1 MPNLKELKNR
11 ISSVK
16 STRKITSAMKMVAA
30 SKLRRAQDLAESSRV
45 YADSLSF
52 ILSSLAGNTKNS
64 SDLPEILTGRENS
77 KISLLIINS
86 SDRGLCGG
94 FNSNLF
100 RNAKNWISEQ
110 QEKGKSVKIITV
122 GKKASSFYR
131 KTDLDVIANF
141 DDLNSNDKQLQV
153 SEEIKNKI
161 MELFENNEIDEVS
174 ILFNKFVSVI
184 AQEPTYQSLIPL
196 SNEEADEEAD
206 EEVTYT
212 SNAVFEFEP
221 DKNELLEYL
230 VPRNFL
236 TQIYRSVLE
245 SSASEHAARMTSMDN
260 ATRNAGDMID
270 GLTLT
275 YNRTRQAFIT
285 KELIE
290 IISGA
295 EAV

>member
-30 SKLRRAQDLAESSRV
+30 SKLRRAQELAESSRV

-100 RNAKNWISEQ
+100 RNAKKWISDQ
-110 QEKGKSVKIITV
+110 QGQGKSVKIMTV
-122 GKKASSFYR
+122 GKKASSFYK
-131 KTDLDVIANF
+131 KTDLDIVASF
-141 DDLNSNDKQLQV
+141 EDLNSNDRQLQV

-174 ILFNKFVSVI
+174 ILFNKFVSAI
-184 AQEPTYQSLIPL
+184 SQEPTYQSLIPL
-196 SNEEADEEAD
+196 SNEETSEDESEA
-206 EEVTYT
+206 
-212 SNAVFEFEP
+212 NIAVFEFEP

-270 GLTLT
+270 RLTLT

>member
-30 SKLRRAQDLAESSRV
+30 SKLRRAQELAESSRV

-64 SDLPEILTGRENS
+64 ADLPEILTGRENS

-100 RNAKNWISEQ
+100 RNAKKWISDQ
-110 QEKGKSVKIITV
+110 QGQGKSVKIMTV
-122 GKKASSFYR
+122 GKKASSFYK
-131 KTDLDVIANF
+131 KTDLDIVASF
-141 DDLNSNDKQLQV
+141 EDLNSNDRQLQV

-161 MELFENNEIDEVS
+161 IELFESNEIDEVS
-174 ILFNKFVSVI
+174 ILFNKFVSAI
-184 AQEPTYQSLIPL
+184 SQEPTYQSLIPL
-196 SNEEADEEAD
+196 SNEETSEDESEA
-206 EEVTYT
+206 
-212 SNAVFEFEP
+212 NKAVFEFEP

-270 GLTLT
+270 RLTLT

>member
-100 RNAKNWISEQ
+100 RNAKNWIGEQ

-131 KTDLDVIANF
+131 KIDVDVIANF

-196 SNEEADEEAD
+196 SNDEAD
-206 EEVTYT
+206 EEVTDT

>member
-16 STRKITSAMKMVAA
+16 STRKITYAMKMVAA

-196 SNEEADEEAD
+196 SNDEAD
-206 EEVTYT
+206 EEVTDT

>member
-30 SKLRRAQDLAESSRV
+30 SKLRRAQELAESSRV

-77 KISLLIINS
+77 KNSLLIINS

-100 RNAKNWISEQ
+100 RNAKKWISDQ
-110 QEKGKSVKIITV
+110 QGQGKSVKIMTV
-122 GKKASSFYR
+122 GKKASSFYK
-131 KTDLDVIANF
+131 KTGLDIVASF
-141 DDLNSNDKQLQV
+141 EDLNSNDRQLQV

-161 MELFENNEIDEVS
+161 IELFENNEIDEVS
-174 ILFNKFVSVI
+174 ILFNKFVSAI
-184 AQEPTYQSLIPL
+184 SQEPTYQSLIPL
-196 SNEEADEEAD
+196 SNDETSED
-206 EEVTYT
+206 ESE
-212 SNAVFEFEP
+212 SNNAIFEFEP

-270 GLTLT
+270 RLTLT

>member
-1 MPNLKELKNR
+1 MPSLKELKNR
-11 ISSVK
+11 ITSVK

-30 SKLRRAQDLAESSRV
+30 SKLRRAQELAESSRV
-45 YADSLSF
+45 YADSLAF
-52 ILSSLAGNTKNS
+52 ILSSLAGKPSKN
-64 SDLPEILTGRENS
+64 SDLPEILTGRENP
-77 KISLLIINS
+77 KTTLLIINS

-100 RNAKNWISEQ
+100 RNAKTWIAEQ
-110 QEKGKSVKIITV
+110 QTKGKTVKLLTV

-131 KTDLDVIANF
+131 RSEIDVIANF
-141 DDLNSNDKQLQV
+141 EDLTSNDRQIQV
-153 SEEIKNKI
+153 AEEIKSKI
-161 MELFENNEIDEVS
+161 VELFESKEVDEVS
-174 ILFNKFVSVI
+174 ILFNKFVSAI
-184 AQEPTYQSLIPL
+184 AQEPSYQSLIPMA
-196 SNEEADEEAD
+196 SDDEQTEK
-206 EEVTYT
+206 EVDT

-230 VPRNFL
+230 LPRNFL
-236 TQIYRSVLE
+236 TQIYRSILE

-270 GLTLT
+270 RLTLT

>member
-11 ISSVK
+11 IASVK
-16 STRKITSAMKMVAA
+16 STKKITSAMKMVAA
-30 SKLRRAQDLAESSRV
+30 SKLRRAQELAESSRV
-45 YADSLSF
+45 YADSLAF
-52 ILSSLAGNTKNS
+52 ILSSLAGKTTNN
-64 SDLPEILTGRENS
+64 SDLPEILTGRENP
-77 KISLLIINS
+77 KTTLLVINS

-100 RNAKNWISEQ
+100 RNAKNWIAQ
-110 QEKGKSVKIITV
+110 QQAQGKSVKLMTV
-122 GKKASSFYR
+122 GKKAASFYR
-131 KTDLDVIANF
+131 RSEIDVIAGF
-141 DDLNSNDKQLQV
+141 DDLASNDRQLQV
-153 SEEIKNKI
+153 AEEVKNKI
-161 MELFENNEIDEVS
+161 VELFDNKEVDEVF
-174 ILFNKFVSVI
+174 ILFNKFLSAI
-184 AQEPTYQSLIPL
+184 SQEPSYQSLIPMAA
-196 SNEEADEEAD
+196 EESTEE
-206 EEVTYT
+206 ENQT

-236 TQIYRSVLE
+236 TQIYRSILE

-270 GLTLT
+270 RLTLT

>member
-30 SKLRRAQDLAESSRV
+30 SKLRRAQELAESSRV

-64 SDLPEILTGRENS
+64 ADLPEILTGRENS

-100 RNAKNWISEQ
+100 RNAKKWISDQ
-110 QEKGKSVKIITV
+110 QGQGKSVKIMTV
-122 GKKASSFYR
+122 GKKASSFYK
-131 KTDLDVIANF
+131 KTDLDIVASF
-141 DDLNSNDKQLQV
+141 EDLNSNDRQLQV

-161 MELFENNEIDEVS
+161 MELFDNNEIDEVY
-174 ILFNKFVSVI
+174 ILFNKFVSAI
-184 AQEPTYQSLIPL
+184 SQEPTYQSLIPL
-196 SNEEADEEAD
+196 SNEETSEDESEAN
-206 EEVTYT
+206 
-212 SNAVFEFEP
+212 NAIFEFEP

-270 GLTLT
+270 RLTLT

>member
-1 MPNLKELKNR
+1 MPSLKELKNR
-11 ISSVK
+11 ITSVK

-30 SKLRRAQDLAESSRV
+30 SKLRRAQELAESSRV
-45 YADSLSF
+45 YADSLAF
-52 ILSSLAGNTKNS
+52 ILSSLAGKPSKN
-64 SDLPEILTGRENS
+64 SDLPEILTGRENP
-77 KISLLIINS
+77 KTTLLIINS

-100 RNAKNWISEQ
+100 RNAKTWIAEQ
-110 QEKGKSVKIITV
+110 QAKGKTVKLLTV

-131 KTDLDVIANF
+131 RSEIDVIANF
-141 DDLNSNDKQLQV
+141 EDLTSNDRQIQV
-153 SEEIKNKI
+153 AEEIKSKI
-161 MELFENNEIDEVS
+161 VELFDSKEVDEVS
-174 ILFNKFVSVI
+174 ILFNKFVSAI
-184 AQEPTYQSLIPL
+184 SQEPSYQSLIPMA
-196 SNEEADEEAD
+196 SDDEQT
-206 EEVTYT
+206 EEVVET

-230 VPRNFL
+230 LPRNFL
-236 TQIYRSVLE
+236 TQIYRSILE

-270 GLTLT
+270 RLTLT

>member
-30 SKLRRAQDLAESSRV
+30 SKLRRAQELAESSRV

-64 SDLPEILTGRENS
+64 SDLPEILIGRENS

-100 RNAKNWISEQ
+100 RNAKKWISDQ
-110 QEKGKSVKIITV
+110 QGQGKSVKIMTV
-122 GKKASSFYR
+122 GKKASSFYK
-131 KTDLDVIANF
+131 KTDLDIVASF
-141 DDLNSNDKQLQV
+141 EDLNSNDRQLQV

-161 MELFENNEIDEVS
+161 MELFESNEIDEVS
-174 ILFNKFVSVI
+174 ILFNKFVSAI
-184 AQEPTYQSLIPL
+184 SQEPTYQSLIPL
-196 SNEEADEEAD
+196 SNEETSEDESEAN
-206 EEVTYT
+206 
-212 SNAVFEFEP
+212 NAIFEFEP

-270 GLTLT
+270 RLTLT

>member
-122 GKKASSFYR
+122 GKKASSFYK
-131 KTDLDVIANF
+131 KTDLKVIANF

-196 SNEEADEEAD
+196 SNDEAD
-206 EEVTYT
+206 EEVTDT

>member
-30 SKLRRAQDLAESSRV
+30 SKLRRAQELAESSRV

-100 RNAKNWISEQ
+100 RNAKKWISDQ
-110 QEKGKSVKIITV
+110 QGQGKSVKIMTV
-122 GKKASSFYR
+122 GKKASSFYK
-131 KTDLDVIANF
+131 KTDLDIVASF
-141 DDLNSNDKQLQV
+141 EDLNSNDRQLQV

-161 MELFENNEIDEVS
+161 MELLESNEIDEVS
-174 ILFNKFVSVI
+174 ILFNKFVSAI
-184 AQEPTYQSLIPL
+184 SQEPTYQSLIPL
-196 SNEEADEEAD
+196 SNEETSEDESEAN
-206 EEVTYT
+206 
-212 SNAVFEFEP
+212 NAIFEFEP

-270 GLTLT
+270 RLTLT

>member
-30 SKLRRAQDLAESSRV
+30 SKLRRAQELAESSRV

-100 RNAKNWISEQ
+100 RNAKKWISDQ
-110 QEKGKSVKIITV
+110 QGQGKSVKIMTV
-122 GKKASSFYR
+122 GKKASSFYK
-131 KTDLDVIANF
+131 KTDLDIVASF
-141 DDLNSNDKQLQV
+141 EDLNSNDRQLQV

-161 MELFENNEIDEVS
+161 MELFESNEIDEVS
-174 ILFNKFVSVI
+174 ILFNKFVSAI
-184 AQEPTYQSLIPL
+184 SQEPTYQSLIPL
-196 SNEEADEEAD
+196 SNEETIEDESE
-206 EEVTYT
+206 
-212 SNAVFEFEP
+212 SNNAIFEFEP

-270 GLTLT
+270 RLTLT

>member
-30 SKLRRAQDLAESSRV
+30 SKLRRAQELAESSRV

-64 SDLPEILTGRENS
+64 ADLPEILTGRENS

-100 RNAKNWISEQ
+100 RNAKKWISDQ
-110 QEKGKSVKIITV
+110 QGQGKSVKIMTV
-122 GKKASSFYR
+122 GKKASSFYK
-131 KTDLDVIANF
+131 KTDLDIVASF
-141 DDLNSNDKQLQV
+141 EDLNSNDRQLQV

-161 MELFENNEIDEVS
+161 MELFENSEIDEVS
-174 ILFNKFVSVI
+174 ILFNKFVSAI
-184 AQEPTYQSLIPL
+184 SQEPTYQSLIPL
-196 SNEEADEEAD
+196 SNEETIEDESQAN
-206 EEVTYT
+206 
-212 SNAVFEFEP
+212 NAIFEFEP

-270 GLTLT
+270 RLTLT

>member
-30 SKLRRAQDLAESSRV
+30 SKLRRAQELAESSRV

-100 RNAKNWISEQ
+100 RNAKNWINEQ
-110 QEKGKSVKIITV
+110 QEKGKSVKIVTV
-122 GKKASSFYR
+122 GKKASSFYK

-141 DDLNSNDKQLQV
+141 DDLNSNDKQLQI

-174 ILFNKFVSVI
+174 LLFNKFISVI
-184 AQEPTYQSLIPL
+184 TQEPTYQSLIPL
-196 SNEEADEEAD
+196 SNEEVD
-206 EEVTYT
+206 EEVTDT

>member
-11 ISSVK
+11 IASVK
-16 STRKITSAMKMVAA
+16 STKKITSAMKMVAA
-30 SKLRRAQDLAESSRV
+30 SKLRRAQELAESSRV
-45 YADSLSF
+45 YADSLEF
-52 ILSSLAGNTKNS
+52 ILSSLAGKKTTN
-64 SDLPEILTGRENS
+64 SDLPEILTGRENP
-77 KISLLIINS
+77 KTTLLVVNS

-100 RNAKNWISEQ
+100 RNAKNWIAQ
-110 QEKGKSVKIITV
+110 QQSQGKTVKLMTV
-122 GKKASSFYR
+122 GKKAASFYR
-131 KTDLDVIANF
+131 RSDIDVIAGF
-141 DDLNSNDKQLQV
+141 DDLTSNDRQLQV
-153 SEEIKNKI
+153 AEEVKNKI
-161 MELFENNEIDEVS
+161 VDLFESKEVDEVS
-174 ILFNKFVSVI
+174 ILFNKFISAI
-184 AQEPTYQSLIPL
+184 SQEPTYQSITPMAT
-196 SNEEADEEAD
+196 EESPEE
-206 EEVTYT
+206 ETET

-236 TQIYRSVLE
+236 TQIYRSILE

-270 GLTLT
+270 RLTLT

>member
-11 ISSVK
+11 IASVK
-16 STRKITSAMKMVAA
+16 STKKITSAMKMVAA
-30 SKLRRAQDLAESSRV
+30 SKLRRAQELAESSRV
-45 YADSLSF
+45 YADSLAF
-52 ILSSLAGNTKNS
+52 ILSSLAGKTTNN
-64 SDLPEILTGRENS
+64 SDLPEILTGRENP
-77 KISLLIINS
+77 KTTLLVVNS

-100 RNAKNWISEQ
+100 RHAKNWIAQ
-110 QEKGKSVKIITV
+110 QQAQGKSVKIMTV
-122 GKKASSFYR
+122 GKKAASFYR
-131 KTDLDVIANF
+131 RSELDVIAGF
-141 DDLNSNDKQLQV
+141 DDLASNDRQLQV
-153 SEEIKNKI
+153 AEEVKNKI
-161 MELFENNEIDEVS
+161 VELFENKEVDEVF
-174 ILFNKFVSVI
+174 ILFNKFISAI
-184 AQEPTYQSLIPL
+184 SQEPSYQSIIPMTTEESAQEETQ
-196 SNEEADEEAD
+196 
-206 EEVTYT
+206 T

-236 TQIYRSVLE
+236 TQIYRSILE
-245 SSASEHAARMTSMDN
+245 SAASEHAARMTSMDN

-270 GLTLT
+270 RLTLT

>member
-122 GKKASSFYR
+122 GKKASSFYK
-131 KTDLDVIANF
+131 KTDLNVIANF

-184 AQEPTYQSLIPL
+184 TQEPTYQSLIPL
-196 SNEEADEEAD
+196 SNDEADK
-206 EEVTYT
+206 EVTDT

>member
-30 SKLRRAQDLAESSRV
+30 SKLRRAQELAESSRV

-100 RNAKNWISEQ
+100 RNAKKWISDQ
-110 QEKGKSVKIITV
+110 QGQGKSVKIMTV
-122 GKKASSFYR
+122 GKKASSFYK
-131 KTDLDVIANF
+131 KTDLDIVASF
-141 DDLNSNDKQLQV
+141 EDLNSNDRQLQV

-174 ILFNKFVSVI
+174 ILFNKFVSAI
-184 AQEPTYQSLIPL
+184 SQEPTYQSLIPL
-196 SNEEADEEAD
+196 SNEA
-206 EEVTYT
+206 
-212 SNAVFEFEP
+212 
-221 DKNELLEYL
+221 
-230 VPRNFL
+230 RNFL

-260 ATRNAGDMID
+260 ATRKAGDMID
-270 GLTLT
+270 RLTLT

>member
-100 RNAKNWISEQ
+100 RNANNWISEQ

-196 SNEEADEEAD
+196 SNDEADEEMTD
-206 EEVTYT
+206 T

>member
-30 SKLRRAQDLAESSRV
+30 SKLRRAQELAESSRV

-52 ILSSLAGNTKNS
+52 ILSSLAGNTKKS
-64 SDLPEILTGRENS
+64 ADLPEILTGRENS

-100 RNAKNWISEQ
+100 RNTKKWISDQ
-110 QEKGKSVKIITV
+110 QGQGKTVKIMTV
-122 GKKASSFYR
+122 GKKASSFYK
-131 KTDLDVIANF
+131 KTDLDIVASF
-141 DDLNSNDKQLQV
+141 EDLNSNDRQLQV

-161 MELFENNEIDEVS
+161 IELFENNEIDEVS
-174 ILFNKFVSVI
+174 ILFNKFVSAI
-184 AQEPTYQSLIPL
+184 SQEPTYQSLIPL
-196 SNEEADEEAD
+196 SNDETNEDESEAN
-206 EEVTYT
+206 
-212 SNAVFEFEP
+212 NAIFEFEP

-270 GLTLT
+270 RLTLT

>member
-1 MPNLKELKNR
+1 MPSLKELKNR
-11 ISSVK
+11 ITSVK

-30 SKLRRAQDLAESSRV
+30 SKLRRAQELAESSRV
-45 YADSLSF
+45 YADSLAF
-52 ILSSLAGNTKNS
+52 ILSSLAGKPSKN
-64 SDLPEILTGRENS
+64 SDLPEILTGRENP
-77 KISLLIINS
+77 KTTLLIINS

-100 RNAKNWISEQ
+100 RNAKTWIAEQ
-110 QEKGKSVKIITV
+110 QAKGKTVKLLTV

-131 KTDLDVIANF
+131 RSDIDVIANF
-141 DDLNSNDKQLQV
+141 EDLTSNDRQIQV
-153 SEEIKNKI
+153 AEEIKSKI
-161 MELFENNEIDEVS
+161 VELFESKEVDEVS
-174 ILFNKFVSVI
+174 ILFNKFVSAI
-184 AQEPTYQSLIPL
+184 AQEPSYQSLIPMA
-196 SNEEADEEAD
+196 SDDEQT
-206 EEVTYT
+206 EEVVET

-230 VPRNFL
+230 LPRNFL
-236 TQIYRSVLE
+236 TQIYRSILE

-270 GLTLT
+270 RLTLT

>member
-30 SKLRRAQDLAESSRV
+30 SKLRRAQELAESSRV

-64 SDLPEILTGRENS
+64 ADLPEILTGRENS

-100 RNAKNWISEQ
+100 RNAKKWISDQ
-110 QEKGKSVKIITV
+110 QGQGKSVKIMTV
-122 GKKASSFYR
+122 GKKASSFYK
-131 KTDLDVIANF
+131 KTDLDFVASF
-141 DDLNSNDKQLQV
+141 EDLNSNDRQLQV

-174 ILFNKFVSVI
+174 ILFNKFVSAI
-184 AQEPTYQSLIPL
+184 SQEPTYQSLIPL
-196 SNEEADEEAD
+196 SNDETSED
-206 EEVTYT
+206 ESE
-212 SNAVFEFEP
+212 SNNAIFEFEP

-270 GLTLT
+270 RLTLT

>member
-30 SKLRRAQDLAESSRV
+30 SKLRRAQELAESSRV

-64 SDLPEILTGRENS
+64 ADLPEILTGRENS

-100 RNAKNWISEQ
+100 RNAKKWISDQ
-110 QEKGKSVKIITV
+110 QGQGKSVKIMTV
-122 GKKASSFYR
+122 GKKASSFYK
-131 KTDLDVIANF
+131 KTDLDIVASF
-141 DDLNSNDKQLQV
+141 EDLNSNDRQLQV

-174 ILFNKFVSVI
+174 ILFNKFVSAI
-184 AQEPTYQSLIPL
+184 SQEPTYQSLIPL
-196 SNEEADEEAD
+196 SNEETIEDES
-206 EEVTYT
+206 EVN
-212 SNAVFEFEP
+212 NAVFEFEP

-270 GLTLT
+270 RLTLT

>member
-30 SKLRRAQDLAESSRV
+30 SKLRRAQELAESSRV

-64 SDLPEILTGRENS
+64 TDLPEILTGRENS

-100 RNAKNWISEQ
+100 RNAKKWISDQ
-110 QEKGKSVKIITV
+110 QGQGKSVKIMTV
-122 GKKASSFYR
+122 GKKASSFYK
-131 KTDLDVIANF
+131 KTDLDIVASF
-141 DDLNSNDKQLQV
+141 EDLNSNDRQIQV

-174 ILFNKFVSVI
+174 ILFNKFVSAI
-184 AQEPTYQSLIPL
+184 SQEPTYQSLIPL
-196 SNEEADEEAD
+196 SNEETSEDESDAN
-206 EEVTYT
+206 
-212 SNAVFEFEP
+212 NAIFEFEP

-270 GLTLT
+270 RLTLT

>member
-30 SKLRRAQDLAESSRV
+30 SKLRRAQELAESSRV

-64 SDLPEILTGRENS
+64 ADLPEILTGRENS

-100 RNAKNWISEQ
+100 RNAKKWISDQ
-110 QEKGKSVKIITV
+110 QGQGNSVKIMTV
-122 GKKASSFYR
+122 GKKASSFYK
-131 KTDLDVIANF
+131 KTDLDIVASF
-141 DDLNSNDKQLQV
+141 EDLNSNDRQLQV

-174 ILFNKFVSVI
+174 ILFNKFVSAI
-184 AQEPTYQSLIPL
+184 SQEPTYQSLIPL
-196 SNEEADEEAD
+196 SNEETSEDESEAN
-206 EEVTYT
+206 
-212 SNAVFEFEP
+212 NAIFEFEP

-270 GLTLT
+270 RLTLT

>member
-30 SKLRRAQDLAESSRV
+30 SKLRRAQELAESSRV

-64 SDLPEILTGRENS
+64 ADLPEILTGRENS

-100 RNAKNWISEQ
+100 RNAKKWISDQ
-110 QEKGKSVKIITV
+110 QGQGKSVKIMTV
-122 GKKASSFYR
+122 GKKASSFYK
-131 KTDLDVIANF
+131 KTDLDIVASF
-141 DDLNSNDKQLQV
+141 EDLNSNDRQLQV

-174 ILFNKFVSVI
+174 ILFNKFVSAI
-184 AQEPTYQSLIPL
+184 SQEPTYQSLIPL
-196 SNEEADEEAD
+196 SNEDTSEDESEAN
-206 EEVTYT
+206 
-212 SNAVFEFEP
+212 NAIFEFEP

-270 GLTLT
+270 RLTLT

>member
-30 SKLRRAQDLAESSRV
+30 SKLRRAQELAESSRV

-52 ILSSLAGNTKNS
+52 ILSSLAGKTSNS
-64 SDLPEILTGRENS
+64 SDLPEILTGRENP
-77 KISLLIINS
+77 KNSLLIINS

-100 RNAKNWISEQ
+100 RNAKKWISDQ
-110 QEKGKSVKIITV
+110 QALGKSVKIMTV
-122 GKKASSFYR
+122 GKKASSFYKR
-131 KTDLDVIANF
+131 TDLDVVANF
-141 DDLNSNDKQLQV
+141 DDLNSNERQLQV

-161 MELFENNEIDEVS
+161 MQLFDNNEVDEVS
-174 ILFNKFVSVI
+174 ILFNKFVSAI

-196 SNEEADEEAD
+196 NNDETEENETE
-206 EEVTYT
+206 TN
-212 SNAVFEFEP
+212 NAVFEFEP

-270 GLTLT
+270 RLTLT

>member
-30 SKLRRAQDLAESSRV
+30 SKLRRAQELAESSRV

-100 RNAKNWISEQ
+100 RNAKKWISDQ
-110 QEKGKSVKIITV
+110 QGLGKSVKIMTV
-122 GKKASSFYR
+122 GKKASSFYK
-131 KTDLDVIANF
+131 KTDLDIVASF
-141 DDLNSNDKQLQV
+141 EDLNSNDRQLQV

-174 ILFNKFVSVI
+174 ILFNKFVSAI
-184 AQEPTYQSLIPL
+184 SQEPTYQSLIPL
-196 SNEEADEEAD
+196 SNDETSEEESEANN
-206 EEVTYT
+206 
-212 SNAVFEFEP
+212 SVFEFEP

-270 GLTLT
+270 RLTLT
-275 YNRTRQAFIT
+275 YNRTRQAFIS

>member
-196 SNEEADEEAD
+196 SNEEADEE
-206 EEVTYT
+206 VTDT
-212 SNAVFEFEP
+212 SKAVFEFEP